1 MTKLRS
7 NTFIPVKSLTH
18 IVAWLLFAMVVA
30 VASCLLF
37 FLNSLDRIT
46 TDELAQRVNLAQNL
60 DVNHGRDILEEYT
73 YWDETYVKI
82 VIERD
87 ADWVKDNSGN
97 YLMEK
102 SNYDF
107 SVGIIEGNQ
116 EAYLIKGDDAQNL
129 SFDGITKPLLELM
142 NLSQELNTETQLANG
157 FFRLNSDI
165 YLIVGGPLIEE
176 EFKKPRKGTFLAL
189 GKRIDS
195 EYLSE
200 LESNYQLF
208 DLKLSDSLEDLKY
221 FTPLLAPSG
230 EAIAYLSWKPHL
242 PSRDII
248 PVIIF
253 ITILFTFI
261 ITSVM
266 KVLLQKEQASREEY
280 EDKLFFEATTDSLTK
295 VNNRRYFME
304 IGSRELNAYK
314 RLDEGLLTVL
324 VLDIDHFKAIND
336 QYGHSVG
343 DKALTHFAQLCL
355 KELRESDIFG
365 RIGGEEFA
373 VVLPNTNL
381 EKAIDVANRIR
392 ALVAQTPFVSKD
404 KPLHLTVSIGVSV
417 LTKQDHLEVL
427 IEKADKALYEAK
439 NEGRN
444 RVAIYS

>member
-1 MTKLRS
+1 MKKFKSR
-7 NTFIPVKSLTH
+7 TFIPVKSLTH

-37 FLNSLDRIT
+37 FLNSLDQIT
-46 TDELAQRVNLAQNL
+46 TDELDQRVHLAQKL
-60 DVNHGRDILEEYT
+60 EANHGRDILEEYT
-73 YWDETYVKI
+73 YWDETYLKV
-82 VIERD
+82 VIESD
-87 ADWVKDNSGN
+87 ANWIENNSGN

-102 SNYDF
+102 SDHDF
-107 SVGIIEGNQ
+107 SVGVIEGDK
-116 EAYLIKGDDAQNL
+116 EAYFIKGVDAQNL
-129 SFDGITKPLLELM
+129 SFDEIKNSLFELM
-142 NLSQELNTETQLANG
+142 NLAQQHNTETQLAHG
-157 FFRLNSDI
+157 LFRFNSDV
-165 YLIVGGPLIEE
+165 YHIVGGPLIDERL
-176 EFKKPRKGTFLAL
+176 KSPRQGTFLAL
-189 GKRIDS
+189 GRRIDT

-200 LESNYQLF
+200 LEKNYQLF
-208 DLKLSDSLEDLKY
+208 DLKLSYSPKGLKY
-221 FTPLLAPSG
+221 FTALLAPSG
-230 EAIAYLSWKPHL
+230 NAIAYLSWKPQL

-248 PVIIF
+248 PVIIL
-253 ITILFTFI
+253 ISILFTFI

-266 KVLLQKEQASREEY
+266 KILLQKEQASREEY
-280 EDKLFFEATTDSLTK
+280 EDKLFLEATTDSLTK

-314 RLDEGLLTVL
+314 RLDEGLFTVL

-336 QYGHSVG
+336 QHGHSVG

-381 EKAIDVANRIR
+381 EKAIEVANRIR

-417 LTKQDHLEVL
+417 LTKQDQLEVL
-427 IEKADKALYEAK
+427 IEKADKALYDAK

-444 RVAIYS
+444 RVVIYS